1 MDATCAFTIT
11 RTTTGSAV
19 ASSTLLVLLAAAFDQ
34 PSVQAVF
41 TYRAWPEYEQS
52 LRAKLDPRVQ
62 STRLR
67 LPDPANLKVA
77 LSRGRSRR
85 TSRLIRG
92 GISLLPVRQACLI
105 WDVGRM
111 YTELRRSDP
120 DLVHI
125 NNGGF
130 PGAIS
135 CNATAIAAHLAG
147 IPVLYVVNNLAYP
160 YRTPGRV
167 VDFPFDR
174 LVVRSVSMFVT
185 GSAEAGTR
193 LQNVLRVNPGRRR
206 VIPNAVVSRHPRASE
221 EDTRVSLGVGSE
233 ARIALVVA
241 RLEARKGHRYVLQA
255 LAQLPPQFDDVVLVL
270 AGDGP
275 ERAALEHL
283 AATLRL
289 SDRVRFL
296 GEHSDPWSLYAVAN
310 VVVLPSV
317 GHEDFPIVILEAMA
331 AARPVVASRV
341 AGIPDQVVDG
351 VTGSLVAPGD
361 PTALAAA
368 VAGVLGTPGQVE
380 QMGTAG
386 RHRYETHFA
395 AQRVVEEYWQTY
407 ATLISRHAPKPRR
420 SPRTA

>member
-1 MDATCAFTIT
+1 MA
-11 RTTTGSAV
+11 
-19 ASSTLLVLLAAAFDQ
+19 ASSTLLVLLAAALDR

-41 TYRAWPEYEQS
+41 TYRAWPEYEKG
-52 LRAKLDPRVQ
+52 LRAKLDPRVP
-62 STRLR
+62 SRRLR

-85 TSRLIRG
+85 ASRLIRG
-92 GISLLPVRQACLI
+92 GMSLLPVRQGCFI

-120 DLVHI
+120 DIVHI

-135 CNATAIAAHLAG
+135 CNATAIAAGLAR

-160 YRTPGRV
+160 YRTPGRLL
-167 VDFPFDR
+167 DFPFDR
-174 LVVRSVSMFVT
+174 LVVHAVSMFVT
-185 GSAEAGTR
+185 GSTEAGAR
-193 LQNVLRVNPGRRR
+193 LRAVLRLDPSRRR
-206 VIPNAVVSRHPRASE
+206 VIPNAVVSRRPRASDE
-221 EDTRVSLGVGSE
+221 ETRLSLGVGSE

-255 LAQLPPQFDDVVLVL
+255 LAQLPALFDDVVLVL

-283 AATLRL
+283 AAALRI

-296 GEHSDPWSLYAVAN
+296 GEHSDPWSLYAAAS
-310 VVVLPSV
+310 VVILPSI

-331 AARPVVASRV
+331 AGRPVVASRV

-351 VTGSLVAPGD
+351 VTGRLVAPGD
-361 PTALAAA
+361 PMALAAA
-368 VAGVLGTPGQVE
+368 VASVLGTPGQVE
-380 QMGTAG
+380 EMGTAG
-386 RHRYETHFA
+386 QHRYETHFA

-407 ATLISRHAPKPRR
+407 ATLISRRAPKPSR